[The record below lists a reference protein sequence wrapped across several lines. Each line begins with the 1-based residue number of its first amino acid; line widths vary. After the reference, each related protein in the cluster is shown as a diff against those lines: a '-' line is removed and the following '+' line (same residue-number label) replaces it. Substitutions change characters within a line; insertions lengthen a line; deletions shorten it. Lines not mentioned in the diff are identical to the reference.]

1 MYKIAIDGPSGSGK
15 STLAK
20 NLSRILNFVYV
31 DTGALYRTVALH
43 MLRKKV
49 DLSDKAAVVDNL
61 SGLSVDFAHDENG
74 AQHVYLNGEDV
85 SGSIRTPEISLA
97 ASTVSAIGGVR
108 AFLLDAQRN
117 IAEKEN
123 VIMDGRDIGTVIF
136 PDAQVKIFLTAGN
149 DARAVRRCE
158 ELRAKGQSV
167 TLEDIKSA
175 MLTRD
180 ENDRNRTEAPAVA
193 AADAVILDNS
203 SYTQEETL
211 ECALKIIRSKLCID
225 EA

>member
-20 NLSRILNFVYV
+20 NLSKVLGFVYV

-43 MLRKKV
+43 MIRNGV
-49 DLSDKAAVVDNL
+49 DLSDRSSVVAELPRID
-61 SGLSVDFAHDENG
+61 VCFRHDGEG

-85 SGSIRTPEISLA
+85 NGYIRTPEVSLA
-97 ASTVSAIGGVR
+97 ASTVSAIGEVR
-108 AFLLDAQRN
+108 AFLLSAQRG

-136 PDAQVKIFLTAGN
+136 PDAQVKIFLIAGN
-149 DARAVRRCE
+149 DARAERRCE
-158 ELRAKGQSV
+158 ELLEKGQKV
-167 TLEDIKSA
+167 TLEEVKRD

-180 ENDRNRTEAPAVA
+180 ENDRNRDTAPAI
-193 AADAVILDNS
+193 AADDAILLDNS
-203 SYTQEETL
+203 AYAPEQTL
-211 ECALKIIRSKLCID
+211 EKALEIIRSVINI
-225 EA
+225 